1 MMKGP
6 FFQLD
11 SAQGL
16 LDDDFVTCAE
26 QDLIDAARASA
37 HKILVIGKPRAGKTT
52 LAKNLCKTLNLVHIN
67 VENWINNLLAKIKAY
82 EPPEDLEEGQEP
94 PRWLTDLEENVN
106 MSLLQGGGPSD
117 EQVIEILR
125 SQIGSAKAVL

>member
-1 MMKGP
+1 M
-6 FFQLD
+6 
-11 SAQGL
+11 
-16 LDDDFVTCAE
+16 
-26 QDLIDAARASA
+26 
-37 HKILVIGKPRAGKTT
+37 
-52 LAKNLCKTLNLVHIN
+52 HIN